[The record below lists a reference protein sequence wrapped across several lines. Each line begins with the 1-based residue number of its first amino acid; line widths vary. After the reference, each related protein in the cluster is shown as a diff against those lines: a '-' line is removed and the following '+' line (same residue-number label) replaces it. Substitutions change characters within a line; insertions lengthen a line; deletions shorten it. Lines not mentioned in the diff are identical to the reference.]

1 MKQTFVMI
9 GESQFSEIIQSL
21 EELKAKF
28 GDKIDNDYITEKE
41 ARTIFQRKSTWFW
54 QMRKEG
60 KLPFSKI
67 GKTIYY
73 SKAEIKNLFELG
85 KKK

>member
-28 GDKIDNDYITEKE
+28 GDKIDNDY
-41 ARTIFQRKSTWFW
+41 RHV
-54 QMRKEG
+54 
-60 KLPFSKI
+60 
-67 GKTIYY
+67 
-73 SKAEIKNLFELG
+73 
-85 KKK
+85 